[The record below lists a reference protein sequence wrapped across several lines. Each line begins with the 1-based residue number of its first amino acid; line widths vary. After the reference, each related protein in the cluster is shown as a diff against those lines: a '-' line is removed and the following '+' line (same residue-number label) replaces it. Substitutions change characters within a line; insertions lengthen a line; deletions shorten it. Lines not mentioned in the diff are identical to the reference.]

1 MGAHRGAFLQIWE
14 GLVEIRVQFGEG
26 NVQSF
31 GRHLNSGLSSQIKLG
46 ATNGKANNTMML
58 ASIVFEE
65 KNLSIANCLSHPT
78 GAPRYI
84 VYTERQ
90 LVLQIFTQ
98 PKMVHNFLQLKHNQS
113 H

>member
-58 ASIVFEE
+58 ASNIFEE
-65 KNLSIANCLSHPT
+65 KPFYRKLFITSNRSSTLHSIYRKAICSSDFHSAQDDT
-78 GAPRYI
+78 
-84 VYTERQ
+84 
-90 LVLQIFTQ
+90 
-98 PKMVHNFLQLKHNQS
+98 
-113 H
+113 

>member
-1 MGAHRGAFLQIWE
+1 MCPGRLGAHRGAFLQIWE

-46 ATNGKANNTMML
+46 ATNGKANNMGRYWTMML

-65 KNLSIANCLSHPT
+65 KTFLSQ
-78 GAPRYI
+78 I
-84 VYTERQ
+84 VYHIRQ
-90 LVLQIFTQ
+90 EL
-98 PKMVHNFLQLKHNQS
+98 HAS
-113 H
+113 

>member
-31 GRHLNSGLSSQIKLG
+31 GRHFNSGLSSQIKLG
-46 ATNGKANNTMML
+46 ATNGKANNMGRYWTMML

-65 KNLSIANCLSHPT
+65 EKPFYRKLFITSDRSSTLHSIYRKAICSSDFHSAEDDT
-78 GAPRYI
+78 
-84 VYTERQ
+84 
-90 LVLQIFTQ
+90 
-98 PKMVHNFLQLKHNQS
+98 
-113 H
+113 

>member
-1 MGAHRGAFLQIWE
+1 MCPGRLGAHRGAFLQIWE

-65 KNLSIANCLSHPT
+65 KTFLSQ
-78 GAPRYI
+78 I
-84 VYTERQ
+84 VYHIRQ
-90 LVLQIFTQ
+90 EL
-98 PKMVHNFLQLKHNQS
+98 HAS
-113 H
+113 